1 MKFRATIKEFELEF
15 EYIKEYGVRSMRS
28 GGRSQTFEIRAAKF
42 DLSRDCLYFHTSIH
56 LHLHTYFIPVVFFFL
71 LVHLSIFTLYI
82 QLVQH
87 SIGTT
92 FCSLE
97 HSQCPFSHGHQYN
110 ISFSQLL
117 FILNTLIHLDRCFW
131 QL

>member
-15 EYIKEYGVRSMRS
+15 EYIKEYGIRSMRS

-56 LHLHTYFIPVVFFFL
+56 LHLHTYFIPVVFSFYWYIFQFSHFIFNWYNIQLVL
-71 LVHLSIFTLYI
+71 LSVHLSTVSVRFLTDTN
-82 QLVQH
+82 
-87 SIGTT
+87 TT
-92 FCSLE
+92 SASRSCCS
-97 HSQCPFSHGHQYN
+97 Y
-110 ISFSQLL
+110 
-117 FILNTLIHLDRCFW
+117 LIHLDRCFW